1 MGLTAEQVARETAAQ
16 VAARAPE
23 GWTRCVLTGY
33 AGATGGHALSG
44 EYTVPGHP
52 DRLLVHLPDLAR
64 LGAVLG
70 ASHGW
75 PATVLELTCRPSGA
89 FDLVAFPEGP
99 LHGLDPGSNW
109 TLVLEPDHRPAEP
122 GGTGADHPAVPHPS
136 ADPALAVERL
146 HALLRQDAEERGEA
160 AELRPPVTEERLA
173 AVERRLGRA
182 LPADLR
188 ALYREADGDGGREVL
203 GGYAWLPIGW
213 RADAPDSAPDR
224 EWFDWRHQWDK
235 VVFDA
240 RPAHTVRRRTAHPGW
255 IPIATTY
262 DGDYIAVD
270 LAPAADGH
278 HGQVIE
284 IGTTFE
290 DGPGLLAPSVTAWL
304 GRLLELPGAEP
315 PDEERQQ
322 LVVST
327 LDDGLTP
334 RTQAVHLNDAP
345 SPVDLAP
352 LATTRLRRL
361 HLNRCATA
369 DLSPL
374 AALPLEDLQ
383 VGLTAGADL
392 APLTGHPRLA
402 SLAVRADHPV
412 DLAPLRTLPALRALD
427 LSGCPAADP
436 APLAELPGLR
446 YLALTSPQWDAL
458 AAAGRLPTN
467 LAAARLAG
475 DASLSGALDLLAA
488 LGTDTSAAVRLSGS
502 Q

>member
-1 MGLTAEQVARETAAQ
+1 MGLTAEQVARQIAAE
-16 VAARAPE
+16 VAAGAPE
-23 GWTRCVLTGY
+23 GWTHCVLAGY

-44 EYTVPGHP
+44 EYAVPGRP

-64 LGAVLG
+64 LGAVFG

-89 FDLVAFPEGP
+89 FDLVAFPQGP
-99 LHGLDPGSNW
+99 LHDLNPQSNW
-109 TLVLEPDHRPAEP
+109 TLVLDPDHRPAEP

-173 AVERRLGRA
+173 AVEGRLGRA

-203 GGYAWLPIGW
+203 GGYAWLPIGR
-213 RADAPDSAPDR
+213 RADAPDSTP
-224 EWFDWRHQWDK
+224 EPGHFDWRYQWDR

-240 RPAHTVRRRTAHPGW
+240 QPAHTVRRRTAHPGW

-270 LAPAADGH
+270 LAPAAGGH

-284 IGTTFE
+284 IGATFE

-304 GRLLELPGAEP
+304 GQLLELPDAEP
-315 PDEERQQ
+315 PDDERQQ
-322 LVVST
+322 LVAST
-327 LDDGLTP
+327 LDEGLTP
-334 RTQAVHLNDAP
+334 RTQAVHLNDAR
-345 SPVDLAP
+345 SPVDLTP
-352 LATTRLRRL
+352 LAATRLRRL
-361 HLNRCATA
+361 HLNGCATA
-369 DLSPL
+369 DLTPL
-374 AALPLEDLQ
+374 AALPVEDLQ
-383 VGLTAGADL
+383 VGLTAGADP
-392 APLTGHPRLA
+392 APLAGHPHLA

-412 DLAPLRTLPALRALD
+412 DLAALRTLPALRALD
-427 LSGCPAADP
+427 LSGCPAADL
-436 APLAELPGLR
+436 APLAGLPGLR
-446 YLALTSPQWDAL
+446 YLALTGPQWGAL
-458 AAAGRLPTN
+458 AAAGRLPAG

-475 DASLSGALDLLAA
+475 GASLAEALDLLAA

-502 Q
+502 R